1 MSPRFPLIFHSVCA
15 DLSPI
20 YDSMSLMATVR
31 LSESG
36 SAEIVRRAIDVLSSG
51 GIIVY
56 PTETFYALG
65 AKFDRED
72 ALERIAALKRRPH
85 GKPFPL
91 IIGERALLSA
101 LTPTIE
107 PTAKA
112 LMDRFWPGPLTLL
125 LEARN
130 DLSAHLTGGIG
141 TVAVRM
147 PGPSFGLTLA
157 RQAHFPITATS
168 ANISGR
174 APARDVQTVF
184 AYFGGEI
191 DLIIDG
197 GPTSAQLPSTII
209 DVTKK
214 PFRIVREGVIGREN
228 MAAFLMPG

>member
-1 MSPRFPLIFHSVCA
+1 M
-15 DLSPI
+15 
-20 YDSMSLMATVR
+20 YDSMSRMAIAKIP
-31 LSESG
+31 ESG
-36 SAEIVRRAIDVLSSG
+36 SAEIVRHAIDVLRSG

-56 PTETFYALG
+56 PTETFYAIG

-85 GKPFPL
+85 EKPFPL
-91 IIGERALLSA
+91 IIGERALLSV
-101 LTPTIE
+101 LTTSIE

-125 LEARN
+125 LEARS
-130 DLSAHLTGGIG
+130 DLSVYLTAGTG

-157 RQAHFPITATS
+157 QHAHFPITATS

-174 APARDVQTVF
+174 APARDIQTVS
-184 AYFGGEI
+184 AYFDGEI

-197 GPTSAQLPSTII
+197 GPSSAHLPSTII
-209 DVTKK
+209 DVTKI
-214 PFRIVREGVIGREN
+214 PFRIIREGVIRREN